1 MKMTI
6 LALTT
11 GLAFLAVQANAGG
24 PVIEDTTE
32 TVAPDRDRNGWV
44 LPVLLGVIAIGLI
57 ANGGG
62 DGVSVGDPVEPG
74 PKPCVKTE
82 GGC

>member
-1 MKMTI
+1 MKLTLALI
-6 LALTT
+6 LALATPIY
-11 GLAFLAVQANAGG
+11 AGG
-24 PVIEDTTE
+24 PVLIEDTTE
-32 TVAPDRDRNGWV
+32 TVAPDRARNGWV
-44 LPVLLGVIAIGLI
+44 LPVLLGVLAIGLI

-62 DGVSVGDPVEPG
+62 DGVSVDPAPG

>member
-1 MKMTI
+1 MKKLALI

-11 GLAFLAVQANAGG
+11 AIPSHAGG
-24 PVIEDTTE
+24 PVLEDTTE
-32 TVAPDRDRNGWV
+32 TVAPDRARNGWIV
-44 LPVLLGVIAIGLI
+44 PVLLGVLAIGLI

-62 DGVSVGDPVEPG
+62 DGVSVDPAPG